1 MSTAPATATANRPL
15 AWKLLGSRRALR
27 LVERNIYVYRRE
39 WLLIVSGFFEPIFY
53 LFSIGLG
60 LNHLIG
66 TITIDGQAFRYTTF
80 VAPGLLATAAMD
92 GALLDSTF
100 NLFFK
105 LKISKTYDAV
115 LATPLGPDDV
125 ALGELIWSVIRGGT
139 YATIFLSVMAISGM
153 VATPWALLCI
163 PAAVLMGAAF
173 GAVGMAVT
181 TYMRSWQDFDLVS
194 LAIIP
199 MFLFSA
205 TFYPLTVYPG
215 WLQGIVR
222 VTPLYQGVVLS
233 RSLALGQFS
242 PDLLWHVGYLA
253 LMVVV
258 GLSVA
263 SIRMRKLVLS

>member
-1 MSTAPATATANRPL
+1 
-15 AWKLLGSRRALR
+15 
-27 LVERNIYVYRRE
+27 
-39 WLLIVSGFFEPIFY
+39 
-53 LFSIGLG
+53 
-60 LNHLIG
+60 
-66 TITIDGQAFRYTTF
+66 
-80 VAPGLLATAAMD
+80 MD